1 MIDVHVEPLQGDWM
15 AAVAAPVRAGAV
27 RLAWLGQAGFAVRWG
42 GWLGFIDPYISDSLR
57 RKYAGTDKPHDRLMS
72 PPVAAEAV
80 RGVNAVLATHAHSDH
95 LDPGTLP
102 AVARNNPACRFVV
115 PKAERQAALD
125 RGCPEPSLVLLDA
138 GDRVALAD
146 GVSVEAIP
154 AAHEEL
160 TVNDRG
166 EQVHLG
172 YILRIGPFTLYHSG
186 DCAPYVGLAER
197 VAAAAPDLALLPV
210 NGRDAARLSKAS
222 SAISRSRR
230 PSRCAGRPASPSWSR
245 TTGACSGTTR
255 SIPRNSGSRS
265 PGSTLPSESI
275 CRTRRTRCGWRKELG
290 HEQQ

>member
-15 AAVAAPVRAGAV
+15 TAIAAPVRDNAV
-27 RLAWLGQAGFAVRWG
+27 RIAWLGQAGFAVRWG

-210 NGRDAARLSKAS
+210 NGRDAARLSKGILGNFTFEEAV
-222 SAISRSRR
+222 ALCRQ
-230 PSRCAGRPASPSWSR
+230 AGVPVMVAHHWGMFRNNTVDPAELRKQIAGLDAAVRVYLPDEKNALR
-245 TTGACSGTTR
+245 VEKGTR
-255 SIPRNSGSRS
+255 A
-265 PGSTLPSESI
+265 
-275 CRTRRTRCGWRKELG
+275 
-290 HEQQ
+290 